1 MRFSPGLCADLTF
14 IALAFRR
21 NSTPE
26 DTDETSEIH
35 MLDETQGTHTSLP
48 PVAPHHHDQD
58 IRDWAEGVE

>member
-1 MRFSPGLCADLTF
+1 LTF

-35 MLDETQGTHTSLP
+35 MPGETQGTHASLLSI
-48 PVAPHHHDQD
+48 APHRHDQD
-58 IRDWAEGVE
+58 IKDWAEGVE